1 MKLNTQ
7 KVMLLF
13 AGLFLL
19 SMLSFAM
26 AAKPSELVNGTAEES
41 KNMTYGQCVSA
52 AAEIKNTCFT
62 SVKNTTADC
71 GKNQTDKALKAQCGS
86 DYKKAKSQC
95 KTDFKTTKNECK
107 KIKHNFFQTMR
118 YSVA

>member
-7 KVMLLF
+7 KVMLML

-26 AAKPSELVNGTAEES
+26 AAKPSELVNSTSEES
-41 KNMTYGQCVSA
+41 KNMTYGQCVST
-52 AAEIKNTCFT
+52 AAEIKNACFT
-62 SVKNTTADC
+62 SVKNASADC
-71 GKNQTDKALKAQCGS
+71 EKNQTDKALKTQCGS

-95 KTDFKTTKNECK
+95 KTDFKNAKKECK
-107 KIKHNFFQTMR
+107 RIKHNFFETMR